1 VLTFRGLLESREK
14 EGLTELYS
22 TFVRMEKHAEGS
34 WLSLLGADPFSS
46 YTGIPHIRGVERN
59 VDEAVPEEIKKKFNS
74 TEIFILLA
82 SILCHDIGKF
92 VNINEINPKII
103 NPSHG
108 QLSCMYI
115 LSKWPSLMIPRE
127 DLAKGIAI
135 VCCSHVW
142 DSPIRDVECPAAKF
156 CSYQCMGNELSY
168 LDNGLDSDDGYV
180 RLRWLACL
188 LRLADE
194 VDNHLRRA
202 VPKEFVKPKMNKDED
217 KESWRRHITGIIFDT
232 SGKCIRLRTPKY
244 LDSDWTADDKKWGR
258 GHALREI
265 QKVLN
270 KWGDL
275 LREIGLDFEKVF
287 LDVSLPYPVLLP
299 PTEDKDVDDISF
311 VPEPG
316 LDPDTFD
323 YVRRAIRQ
331 LTNSM
336 IGKED
341 YFTWEALAEESHR
354 DVQLVRLAVNRLA
367 SIKKWKK
374 NKYPEIV
381 KAISND
387 YKKVIGDENDEKYSK
402 KVAKKK
408 CTQYLSD
415 VLHIQISDFG
425 WKIDIECNSMSLK
438 IDSVG
443 GDERIIPCIDVL
455 RDLLSPD
462 IKAEE
467 KQKEESEKEEN
478 KLIKNVHGFCAR
490 TTPGG
495 EWLSPIIAIEGSSGD
510 GKSTLSLQ
518 IANKLANNNWFCLY
532 YSLEQKSE
540 QLLEILNGYN
550 FFENEDQN
558 DKSEVS
564 RNLCEPFLN
573 TSWHNL
579 DSTKKK
585 LIFPRLSPRP
595 VRKDT
600 SQFSIF
606 ETRYKE
612 IQQSLEYIAK
622 HHPEKDEPPRCFY
635 ILDSLTAFSNKPL
648 SRSQIHRLFD
658 LFRQYRVPLLIT
670 LERQRNWVNNQEE
683 DHFNIA
689 RYLADILINL
699 DSQHTGGYFH
709 QTIEVSKS
717 RFSRR
722 VLGKHLMKI
731 KSTGQKSS
739 GKFDRRIGIAV
750 YPSIHLHLV
759 NSRLDDFPHGE
770 DGTIS
775 RQKYQQFVGIDSTLL
790 PICQKITIEK
800 ESNSDTK
807 SELNTESH
815 SDSKPEID
823 SFYGFQAGTCIAIHG
838 APGGHKFALAMNIL
852 MATRLDSQDFG
863 HKLIISLAEENVI
876 QLKSVALLENTK
888 AEEIPK
894 IRNHLTKIKEKSE
907 ERGSKISIQHFG
919 MVDEKEDIPEE
930 LIEER
935 STVTVLNFRLGKI
948 MPEEFLYILEEY
960 LNGRGKTVDT
970 ILFSDTVQLRTCFPL
985 LSQEELFLPTLVDFI
1000 KSRKLT
1006 SIFIDVHTEDGHP
1019 NEGLLAAADC
1029 RISVK
1034 KQVNEINCNQHMGG
1048 NTVPAAGNIK
1058 KTQLLLNTIQVDNIL
1073 GKSYD
1078 RNVRYLVAKPNPTNN
1093 PPVLYLDE
1101 SEDSAINYWCENQI

>member
-1 VLTFRGLLESREK
+1 MLTFRGLLESREK
-14 EGLTELYS
+14 QGQTELYS
-22 TFVRMEKHAEGS
+22 TFIHMEKHAEGS
-34 WLSLLGADPFSS
+34 WLSLLGADPYSS

-82 SILCHDIGKF
+82 SILCHDIGKK
-92 VNINEINPKII
+92 IEDSTCEKPK
-103 NPSHG
+103 HG
-108 QLSCMYI
+108 CLSCIYI
-115 LSKWPSLMIPRE
+115 LENWYQLLIPRE
-127 DLAKGIAI
+127 DLARGIAI
-135 VCCSHVW
+135 VCCSHTW
-142 DSPIRDVECPAAKF
+142 SHPIFEGICEYINNCRFKCADKQLSILDS
-156 CSYQCMGNELSY
+156 
-168 LDNGLDSDDGYV
+168 GLDSDEGYV
-180 RLRWLACL
+180 RLRWVAAL

-194 VDNHLRRA
+194 VDNHVRRA
-202 VPKEFVKPKMNKDED
+202 VPKGFVIPKNDNLKPCD
-217 KESWRRHITGIIFDT
+217 SWRRHITGIVFDV

-244 LDSDWTADDKKWGR
+244 EEPDWDIKEKEYVRTDALDKINRVLVNWGS
-258 GHALREI
+258 L
-265 QKVLN
+265 LN
-270 KWGDL
+270 
-275 LREIGLDFEKVF
+275 EIGIDFKKAF
-287 LDVSLPYPVLLP
+287 LDVSLPFPVLLP
-299 PTEDKDVDDISF
+299 AVEKLENDQIGFSVEPVLDAEVFHDVKK
-311 VPEPG
+311 
-316 LDPDTFD
+316 
-323 YVRRAIRQ
+323 AIKK
-331 LTNSM
+331 LSNAV
-336 IGKED
+336 IGKEG
-341 YFTWEALAEESHR
+341 YFSWEALAEESHR
-354 DVQLVRLAVNRLA
+354 DVQLVRLAVNRLV
-367 SIKKWKK
+367 SIKNWTKD
-374 NKYPEIV
+374 KYPEIV

-387 YKKVIGDENDEKYSK
+387 YRKVVGEEYDEKQNDQSTK
-402 KVAKKK
+402 PNKEIEEK
-408 CTQYLSD
+408 CAQYLND
-415 VLHIQISDFG
+415 IFHIQISDIG
-425 WKIDIECNSMSLK
+425 WKVNINNTSGGMR

-443 GDERIIPCIDVL
+443 GSERIIPCIDVL

-462 IKAEE
+462 IRVEDKE
-467 KQKEESEKEEN
+467 KEESEKEESEKGEN
-478 KLIKNVHGFCAR
+478 KPIKNVHGFCAR
-490 TTPGG
+490 TSPGG

-564 RNLCEPFLN
+564 RNLCEPFLE

-595 VRKDT
+595 VGKDT

-622 HHPEKDEPPRCFY
+622 HHPEKNEPPRCFY

-648 SRSQIHRLFD
+648 TRSQIHRLFD

-709 QTIEVSKS
+709 QTIEVTKS

-759 NSRLDDFPHGE
+759 NSRLDDFSH
-770 DGTIS
+770 DTDS
-775 RQKYQQFVGIDSTLL
+775 TSAKQKYQLFDGIDSKLL
-790 PICQKITIEK
+790 PIWQSTPINEKTI
-800 ESNSDTK
+800 
-807 SELNTESH
+807 
-815 SDSKPEID
+815 P
-823 SFYGFQAGTCIAIHG
+823 GFLSGTCMVIHG

-852 MATRLDSQDFG
+852 MATRLSTQDFG
-863 HKLIISLAEENVI
+863 HKLIISLAEENEI
-876 QLKSVALLENTK
+876 QLKSVALFENIEE
-888 AEEIPK
+888 EEIKK

-919 MVDEKEDIPEE
+919 KVNENEDIPEE

-935 STVTVLNFRLGKI
+935 STVTVINFRLGKI

-960 LNGRGKTVDT
+960 LNGRGKNVDT

-1006 SIFIDVHTEDGHP
+1006 SIFIDVHNEDGHP

-1029 RISVK
+1029 RICVG
-1034 KQVNEINCNQHMGG
+1034 KQISEINCHPRKDGK
-1048 NTVPAAGNIK
+1048 TDAAKDNIK
-1058 KTQLLLNTIQVDNIL
+1058 KTKLILNTIQVDNIL

-1078 RNVRYLVAKPNPTNN
+1078 RNLRYFVAKPNPTDA
-1093 PPVLYLDE
+1093 PPVLYLNE
-1101 SEDSAINYWCENQI
+1101 SEDEVIKYWCKHQEKAKKKKSD